1 MISADAPLC
10 APGMSWM
17 PCDACMQPCDACM
30 MTAVLGLQIICTHLQ
45 SYGLV
50 SMPAGLPASLETLCV
65 GTKARG
71 RRIGPSLLMP
81 EAPQL
86 SNVKVG
92 LLATDHLRHCTP
104 STYQQ
109 MKQQLRKNE
118 LPTLRCEPLSQT
130 NHNVDRSSHSAL
142 TDD

>member
-1 MISADAPLC
+1 MV
-10 APGMSWM
+10 
-17 PCDACMQPCDACM
+17 
-30 MTAVLGLQIICTHLQ
+30 TAVLGLQIICTHLQ

-50 SMPAGLPASLETLCV
+50 SMPAGLPSSLETLCV

-104 STYQQ
+104 SPYQQ

-118 LPTLRCEPLSQT
+118 LPTLHGEPLSQT
-130 NHNVDRSSHSAL
+130 NQELFQCPHG
-142 TDD
+142 

>member
-1 MISADAPLC
+1 MRLRAL
-10 APGMSWM
+10 GRRW
-17 PCDACMQPCDACM
+17 MQPCDACIM
-30 MTAVLGLQIICTHLQ
+30 IAVLGLQIICTHLQ

-86 SNVKVG
+86 PNVKVR
-92 LLATDHLRHCTP
+92 LHATTNLRHCTP
-104 STYQQ
+104 SPLQW

-118 LPTLRCEPLSQT
+118 LPTLRGVPLSQT
-130 NHNVDRSSHSAL
+130 NHSVNRSSHSAL
-142 TDD
+142 TDH